1 MHVYVGEDRIGQW
14 CMLRVGKTDHTF
26 LQNRVGLVKNVCKN
40 KWDQLRKSLQDYQL
54 LLDLV
59 GKVFTGEGG
68 TDQKFL

>member
-14 CMLRVGKTDHTF
+14 CMLRVGKTD
-26 LQNRVGLVKNVCKN
+26 QNRVELEKNICKS
-40 KWDQLRKSLQDYQL
+40 KWDQSRKSLQDYQL

-59 GKVFTGEGG
+59 GLVFTGEGG